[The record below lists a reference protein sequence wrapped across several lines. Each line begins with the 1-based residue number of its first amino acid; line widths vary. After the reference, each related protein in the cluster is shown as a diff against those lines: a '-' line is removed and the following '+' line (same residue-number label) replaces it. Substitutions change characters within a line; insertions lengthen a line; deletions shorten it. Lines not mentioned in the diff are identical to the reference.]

1 MNAPTRSVL
10 SVRGVVVFGVAL
22 GLLHLIVFSPFLD
35 PGTNVVFFCTDLF
48 YALVGCVYAGTM
60 KRFRWSSYL
69 TGYLILFVLLVVYA
83 QRPLLFVLILFLY
96 APLFRFPQ
104 AMGYAAI
111 FFGSILLLTAY
122 WLQATIILSLLYT
135 VGCALRA
142 QRDRVF
148 STWMFGMGAVLLVL
162 LFLPLTHLLFQ
173 TTPQTLIATWT
184 PELRDALWTSAL
196 TSGIS
201 TLIVVTLGVPLGWFL
216 ARARLRGQVFLDALI
231 DLPIVIPQ
239 TAVGIALLALVGP
252 KTPLG
257 SLLAS
262 FGIKFSGS
270 YLGIICCQ
278 AFVSAPFLIR
288 AAQSA
293 FQEIPPKLEDVARS
307 LKASPLRAFWTISLP
322 LASPGILNGCLLAF
336 SRALSEAGSLMIV
349 AYRPMTI
356 PVYANDVFIQYGIDE
371 AVPVTTLFVIA
382 CLSGFISLKWL
393 YERRRQSLAAP

>member
-1 MNAPTRSVL
+1 MNVPKRSIL
-10 SVRGVVVFGVAL
+10 SARGVVLLGVAL

-35 PGTNVVFFCTDLF
+35 PGTNVIFFCTDLF
-48 YALVGCVYAGTM
+48 YALVGCVYAATL

-69 TGYLILFVLLVVYA
+69 AGYLILFVLLVVYA

-96 APLFRFPQ
+96 APLFRFPR

-122 WLQATIILSLLYT
+122 WLPATVILSLLYT
-135 VGCALRA
+135 VFCALRA

-148 STWMFGMGAVLLVL
+148 STWMFGVGAVLLAL
-162 LFLPLTHLLFQ
+162 LFLPLAHLLFQ
-173 TTPQTLIATWT
+173 TTPQTLIAILT
-184 PELRDALWTSAL
+184 PELRDALWTSVL

-201 TLIVVTLGVPLGWFL
+201 TLIVVALGVPLGWFL
-216 ARARLRGQVFLDALI
+216 ARVQLRGQVFLDALI

-239 TAVGIALLALVGP
+239 TAVGIALLAFVGP

-257 SLLAS
+257 ALLAS
-262 FGIKFSGS
+262 YGIKFSGS
-270 YLGIICCQ
+270 HLGIICCQ

-293 FQEIPPKLEDVARS
+293 FQEISPKLEYAARS
-307 LKASPLRAFWTISLP
+307 LNASPLRVFWTISLP

-349 AYRPMTI
+349 AYRPATI

-371 AVPVTTLFVIA
+371 AVPVTALFVIV